1 MKVPAQQS
9 SCVVLSAI
17 FFSTTVSSQDSIKYL
32 EDLNAEILYLH
43 HTQWP
48 SRSMC
53 WSLQRINS
61 GHTTV
66 IPRRT
71 LTGSVRLKSYRVF
84 QPNETTGC
92 PPCAHERPAY
102 TNHPKMCTIPL
113 SAFYYRSTHLWSNHW
128 ITIYHRIYYSSIWQG
143 CKLQKQVTTFIQLED
158 KPGMELPPNIV
169 SKSPWNRT
177 RPLAVLLL

>member
-53 WSLQRINS
+53 WSSQRINF
-61 GHTTV
+61 GHTYGYTAPDAHWLRAFKILSR
-66 IPRRT
+66 IPTEWNNRVPSLRARKA
-71 LTGSVRLKSYRVF
+71 RLYPLPIPTIQRCVPF
-84 QPNETTGC
+84 PCQRFTTGQ
-92 PPCAHERPAY
+92 HIFGLIIGSQS
-102 TNHPKMCTIPL
+102 TIGSTTVPFDR
-113 SAFYYRSTHLWSNHW
+113 AANYKNKWQRSFN
-128 ITIYHRIYYSSIWQG
+128 
-143 CKLQKQVTTFIQLED
+143 
-158 KPGMELPPNIV
+158 
-169 SKSPWNRT
+169 
-177 RPLAVLLL
+177 

>member
-17 FFSTTVSSQDSIKYL
+17 FFSTTISSQDSIKYL
-32 EDLNAEILYLH
+32 EDLDAERFCIFITH
-43 HTQWP
+43 SDHP
-48 SRSMC
+48 GRCVGARSV
-53 WSLQRINS
+53 L
-61 GHTTV
+61 TLDTLTV

-143 CKLQKQVTTFIQLED
+143 CKLQQQVTTFIQLED

-169 SKSPWNRT
+169 GSVICL
-177 RPLAVLLL
+177 PL